1 MSATPRQLL
10 AASAAGVVSTV
21 CDVAVLATLI
31 HHGAPVAAAAFAG
44 AGVGATTCFVIN
56 KHVAFADHS
65 SVDSRQ
71 LARFAGVALI
81 GAMLLALTMQLV
93 AVELGVPYLI
103 AKIVCA
109 AVVFALWSFPAQ
121 RRFVFA
127 AARTR

>member
-1 MSATPRQLL
+1 MSNTTRQLL
-10 AASAAGVVSTV
+10 AASAAGVVSTA

-31 HHGAPVAAAAFAG
+31 HPGAPVAAAAFAG
-44 AGVGATTCFVIN
+44 AGVGAATCFVIN
-56 KHVAFADHS
+56 KRYAFADRSAINS
-65 SVDSRQ
+65 SQ
-71 LARFAGVALI
+71 LARFAVVALVS
-81 GAMLLALTMQLV
+81 AMLLALTMQLV